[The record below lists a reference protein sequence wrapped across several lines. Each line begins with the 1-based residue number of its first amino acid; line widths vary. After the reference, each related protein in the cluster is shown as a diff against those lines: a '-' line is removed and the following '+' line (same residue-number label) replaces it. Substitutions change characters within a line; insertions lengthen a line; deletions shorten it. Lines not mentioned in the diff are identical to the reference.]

1 MTDLKIETAIGRE
14 FPKKVIPLI
23 EQAKKSIEVIVYD
36 WGWYP
41 NEIGEKIQL
50 FNNAIVRAKQKG
62 VVVKAVVLKRLIAEI
77 LRREGIMVKR
87 VESSKLLHAKLM
99 IIDDKIVI
107 VGSHNYTKNAF
118 NINFEA
124 SVILRDEETTRK
136 FKNYFENFFY

>member
-1 MTDLKIETAIGRE
+1 MENLKIETAIGRE
-14 FPKKVIPLI
+14 FPKKVTPLI
-23 EQAKKSIEVIVYD
+23 EQAKKSIEIIVYD

-50 FNNAIVRAKQKG
+50 FNNAIVKAKNRG
-62 VVVKAVVLKRLIAEI
+62 VVVKVVVLKRLIAEI

-87 VESSKLLHAKLM
+87 IESSKLLHIKLM
-99 IIDDKIVI
+99 IIDNQIVI

-124 SVILRDEETTRK
+124 SVILRDEETTKR
-136 FKNYFENFFY
+136 FKDYFENFFY

>member
-1 MTDLKIETAIGRE
+1 MENLKIETAIGRE
-14 FPKKVIPLI
+14 FPKKVTPLI
-23 EQAKKSIEVIVYD
+23 EQAKKSIEIIVYD

-50 FNNAIVRAKQKG
+50 FNNAIVRAKNRG
-62 VVVKAVVLKRLIAEI
+62 VIVKAVVLKRLIAEI
-77 LRREGIMVKR
+77 LRREGIRVKR

-99 IIDDKIVI
+99 IIDDEIVI

>member
-1 MTDLKIETAIGRE
+1 MTDLKIDIAIGRQ

-23 EQAKKSIEVIVYD
+23 EQAKKEIDIIVYD

-41 NEIGEKIQL
+41 DEIGEQIQL
-50 FNNAIVRAKQKG
+50 FNNAIIRAKQKG
-62 VVVKAVVLKRLIAEI
+62 VIVKAVVLKRLIAEI
-77 LRREGIMVKR
+77 LRREDIMVKR
-87 VESSKLLHAKLM
+87 IESSKLLHTKLM
-99 IIDDKIVI
+99 IIDDEIVI